1 MKQKKTDL
9 PKLLQKEG
17 AIPKAVAA
25 LIRSLDATRS
35 FSQNGK
41 TVSEPDF
48 ATQTKAALGLLQWS
62 ASPPPRVSKDAE
74 PPGPKLTPAERD
86 EEIKAI
92 LGIE

>member
-35 FSQNGK
+35 FAQNGK

-62 ASPPPRVSKDAE
+62 ASPPPKVSKDAE
-74 PPGPKLTPAERD
+74 PRKKMTPAERD
-86 EEIKAI
+86 EEIKCI